1 MNRYAIRKIRPLYRA
16 LMVARWI
23 GGRCFMRLSHALCG
37 VRPKRV
43 FFSSFSGRS
52 YSDSPAR
59 ICEALHALRPD
70 AELVWQLRHPEE
82 APEYVRAVKPRSLKA
97 LFAISTAR
105 CLVDNF
111 NRPHYMLKFP
121 DQRYVQTWHGDRGF
135 KKMLFDMEDGQFFPD
150 GGQMDLGV
158 SGSDFGTKLY
168 RTAFRYEGEVMQLGI
183 PRNDALLHP
192 DPAAIAEIRG
202 RLGIGDGVRIML
214 YAPTFRDQLAGG
226 EQPAGFDL
234 SRALDRLERTTGSRW
249 ECLTRAHSQNLRVR
263 GATDPRVRDVT
274 DWPETA
280 ELLLCA
286 DLLISDYSSTA
297 GDFILLDRP
306 IILFQPD
313 LDQFIAGNRH
323 MYFDLRS
330 CPYAWAESEA
340 QLLEMLSDLEALI
353 PRCAAVRRFYG
364 TTETGHSTEAVAK
377 WIADRLG

>member
-353 PRCAAVRRFYG
+353 PRCAEVRRFYG
-364 TTETGHSTEAVAK
+364 TTETGRSTEAVAK

>member
-340 QLLEMLSDLEALI
+340 QLLEMLSDLEALV
-353 PRCAAVRRFYG
+353 PRCAEVRRFYG

>member
-1 MNRYAIRKIRPLYRA
+1 MNWYAIRKIRPLYRA
-16 LMVARWI
+16 LMIARWI

-353 PRCAAVRRFYG
+353 PRCAEVRRFYG

>member
-353 PRCAAVRRFYG
+353 PRCAEVRRFYG

>member
-192 DPAAIAEIRG
+192 DPAAIVEIRG

-353 PRCAAVRRFYG
+353 PRCAEVRRFYG

>member
-16 LMVARWI
+16 LMIARWI

-353 PRCAAVRRFYG
+353 PRCAEVRRFYG